1 MAETRRYYWLKLPK
15 DFFENRAIKKLRTIA
30 GGDTYTIIYLKML
43 LKSLEDNGRFIYEGI
58 EDNIAEEIALDIDEK
73 EDDVQVAMNYLTQK
87 GLMVCTETEAELT
100 QMPELI
106 GSEGESARRM
116 RKLRMS
122 QNNQKLLQSD
132 VLPSQC
138 DANVTKSDT
147 DKDIDKELD
156 KDIDKE
162 LDTDIEKDIK
172 KDKKIKKK
180 YGTYKH
186 VLLTDEEHDKL
197 NAEYANADEI
207 IEYLDSYI
215 EEKGYKANSH
225 YLSIKRWV
233 VDALKEKKQ
242 RKECLNGKPY
252 RSIHVKPLP
261 DYMNEKGEANIP
273 KEEYTAEEREKDQEE
288 LAEELR
294 KITEART

>member
-1 MAETRRYYWLKLPK
+1 MAETKRYYWIKLKTDFFDQDKIDFLMGQENGAEYVVIYQMLMLKTAQQNGLLATQTAELMIPYDIKKIVRDTKYFDFDTVTVALELFKKLGLVYEEQNHVLKLANADELVGSETK
-15 DFFENRAIKKLRTIA
+15 WAEKKR
-30 GGDTYTIIYLKML
+30 IYRDNQKTL
-43 LKSLEDNGRFIYEGI
+43 LGQPEDNVRQ
-58 EDNIAEEIALDIDEK
+58 EI
-73 EDDVQVAMNYLTQK
+73 
-87 GLMVCTETEAELT
+87 
-100 QMPELI
+100 
-106 GSEGESARRM
+106 
-116 RKLRMS
+116 
-122 QNNQKLLQSD
+122 
-132 VLPSQC
+132 
-138 DANVTKSDT
+138 
-147 DKDIDKELD
+147 DIDKELD
-156 KDIDKE
+156 KDIDK
-162 LDTDIEKDIK
+162 DIEKDIK

-197 NAEYANADEI
+197 NTEYTNADEI

-252 RSIHVKPLP
+252 YSKHVKPLP

-273 KEEYTAEEREKDQEE
+273 KEEYTAEEREKDQKEIE
-288 LAEELR
+288 EELR
-294 KITEART
+294 KIREENSW

>member
-1 MAETRRYYWLKLPK
+1 MVETKRYYWLKLPK
-15 DFFENRAIKKLRTIA
+15 DFFEDRAIKKLRTIA

-73 EDDVQVAMNYLTQK
+73 EDAVQVAMNYLIQK

-156 KDIDKE
+156 
-162 LDTDIEKDIK
+162 TDIEKDIK

-197 NAEYANADEI
+197 NTEYANADEI

-225 YLSIKRWV
+225 YLSIKKWV
-233 VDALKEKKQ
+233 VDAWKEKKQ

-252 RSIHVKPLP
+252 YSKHVKPLP

-273 KEEYTAEEREKDQEE
+273 KEEYTAEEREKDQKEI
-288 LAEELR
+288 AEELR

>member
-1 MAETRRYYWLKLPK
+1 MVETKRYYWLKLPK
-15 DFFENRAIKKLRTIA
+15 DFFEDRAIKKLRTIA

-73 EDDVQVAMNYLTQK
+73 EDDVQVAMNYLIQK

-156 KDIDKE
+156 
-162 LDTDIEKDIK
+162 TDIEKDIK

-197 NAEYANADEI
+197 NTEYANADEI

-215 EEKGYKANSH
+215 EEKGYKATSH

-233 VDALKEKKQ
+233 VDAWKEKKQ
-242 RKECLNGKPY
+242 RKERLNGKPY
-252 RSIHVKPLP
+252 YGKHVKPLP
-261 DYMNEKGEANIP
+261 DYMNKNGEANIP
-273 KEEYTAEEREKDQEE
+273 KEEYTAEEREKDQKEI
-288 LAEELR
+288 AEELR
-294 KITEART
+294 KITEARA